1 QTSIVTPV
9 TRSGIGLH
17 TGKETR
23 VTIFPARAG
32 AGRFFTLRE
41 DPRDYTIP
49 ASAEFVVP
57 EACKLSTRVGRIRT
71 VEHVLAALEGLCVDN
86 CRIHLEGN
94 DEVPLLDGSALP
106 WVEAIDR
113 AGISAAKDE
122 DGSAVARRKRFKL
135 KFPVHVGNPESDS
148 FVAAFPASTSMLTYC
163 IDFREH
169 PAIGTQ
175 CFTYFPDSC
184 SFREEVAPARTFGLY
199 EQIEMLRGA
208 KLIQGGSLENALIC
222 KKVTGWVNP
231 PLRFRD
237 EPCRHKMLD
246 LLGDISLCSRGG
258 HPGIPVAHIF
268 AFKASHALHVRFCK
282 ALLRTHEESS
292 DA

>member
-1 QTSIVTPV
+1 MLAPSSRARARARALALATRALAIGAQSTPPCLREEPAFQTSIVTPV

-113 AGISAAKDE
+113 AGICAAKDK
-122 DGSAVARRKRFKL
+122 DGNAVARRKRFKP

-199 EQIEMLRGA
+199 EQVTFVPLDT
-208 KLIQGGSLENALIC
+208 S
-222 KKVTGWVNP
+222 KV
-231 PLRFRD
+231 
-237 EPCRHKMLD
+237 
-246 LLGDISLCSRGG
+246 S
-258 HPGIPVAHIF
+258 IF
-268 AFKASHALHVRFCK
+268 A
-282 ALLRTHEESS
+282 
-292 DA
+292 D